1 MKQALRLLGV
11 AVAIAAGIYFLRH
24 AARAFD
30 DVLATDLSVARMLAA
45 AAAMLPAYLVAVPLG
60 AVMWRRL
67 LGAMGVPLAAGWAYA
82 IVAFT
87 QFAKYLPGNVA
98 HHVGRVVV
106 ARPLGGNLARLSL
119 SVVYENLLTALA
131 AAHLTAVL
139 LVMHPVPALEPY
151 LPTPWR
157 PWLLLAATAG
167 AGLGFLLLRFMVLE
181 VQRMRGT
188 PVEAA
193 NHVVTPGPS
202 ALFTCY
208 CLALASF
215 LVAGLGFTTMA
226 PIIAPGSG
234 FPYPALCGAFAAA
247 WVIGLLVPGAPAGLG
262 IREGVLLVLV
272 GETMSTSDAV
282 VMIAILRVVTTLGDL
297 IHFIAGGAMLRR
309 LRARSAAGTSVPA
322 NGGHLR

>member
-1 MKQALRLLGV
+1 METTAPRYLR
-11 AVAIAAGIYFLRH
+11 FLRSLILTG
-24 AARAFD
+24 AASA
-30 DVLATDLSVARMLAA
+30 
-45 AAAMLPAYLVAVPLG
+45 
-60 AVMWRRL
+60 
-67 LGAMGVPLAAGWAYA
+67 VPLAAGWAYA

-193 NHVVTPGPS
+193 NPPSSSPTARPAPRTTSTSSGGRSGWWPGPS
-202 ALFTCY
+202 PL
-208 CLALASF
+208 
-215 LVAGLGFTTMA
+215 
-226 PIIAPGSG
+226 PGST
-234 FPYPALCGAFAAA
+234 
-247 WVIGLLVPGAPAGLG
+247 W
-262 IREGVLLVLV
+262 R
-272 GETMSTSDAV
+272 TKTS
-282 VMIAILRVVTTLGDL
+282 
-297 IHFIAGGAMLRR
+297 F
-309 LRARSAAGTSVPA
+309 
-322 NGGHLR
+322 GHTFKLSGWPKHG